1 MEKKLRFGDL
11 VRDSGRPQTV
21 ALWAKPEKDPALSRA
36 IKENRVLT
44 VAQEPG
50 KADHGTIGFKLL
62 PGALY
67 LVFPKPL
74 PQEPDAR
81 VIGLNYE
88 LIEEPVVPKAHRA
101 KPAPPA
107 KLTEPSTAEPGP
119 PPKPPPPA
127 EPVPRKFTV
136 RVRRTAREETDFII
150 EALDQGSAEQQALER
165 ARHKTFKPSKDDV
178 LVEVVKHIGH

>member
-1 MEKKLRFGDL
+1 MEKNVRFGDL
-11 VRDSGRPQTV
+11 VRNSGRPQTV
-21 ALWAKPEKDPALSRA
+21 ALWSKPEKDPTLSRA
-36 IKENRVLT
+36 IKEKRVLT
-44 VAQEPG
+44 VVQEPG

-74 PQEPDAR
+74 PQQPNVR

-88 LIEEPVVPKAHRA
+88 LIEEPVVPKAQRA
-101 KPAPPA
+101 KP
-107 KLTEPSTAEPGP
+107 TEPSKVEPGP
-119 PPKPPPPA
+119 PPRPSPPA
-127 EPVPRKFTV
+127 EPAPRKFTV

-165 ARHKTFKPSKDDV
+165 ARHKAFKPAKDDL
-178 LVEVVKHIGH
+178 LVEVVKRIGQ

>member
-1 MEKKLRFGDL
+1 MEKNVRFGDL
-11 VRDSGRPQTV
+11 VRNSGRPQTV
-21 ALWAKPEKDPALSRA
+21 ALWSKPEKDLTLSRA

-44 VAQEPG
+44 VVQEPG

-74 PQEPDAR
+74 SQEPDAR

-88 LIEEPVVPKAHRA
+88 LIEEPVVPKAQRA
-101 KPAPPA
+101 KPTPQA
-107 KLTEPSTAEPGP
+107 KPTEPSKVVPGP
-119 PPKPPPPA
+119 PQKPSAPA
-127 EPVPRKFTV
+127 EPAPRKFTV
-136 RVRRTAREETDFII
+136 RVRRTASEETDFII

-165 ARHKTFKPSKDDV
+165 ARQKAFKPAKDDV
-178 LVEVVKHIGH
+178 RVEVVKRMDQ